1 MSIHQRDKKG
11 QEGREADSQKKRYTR
26 RTDCREVCTIRIAK
40 YMSDKADGKE
50 NTMEGM
56 EETNARVAKVL
67 APYYLELIRKD
78 IQREKEEAQ
87 KNGQA

>member
-1 MSIHQRDKKG
+1 MIIV
-11 QEGREADSQKKRYTR
+11 AQKRWDDYK
-26 RTDCREVCTIRIAK
+26 TDR
-40 YMSDKADGKE
+40 KE

-56 EETNARVAKVL
+56 EETNARVAKAL
-67 APYYLELIRKD
+67 APYYLDLIRKD

>member
-1 MSIHQRDKKG
+1 
-11 QEGREADSQKKRYTR
+11 
-26 RTDCREVCTIRIAK
+26 
-40 YMSDKADGKE
+40 MSDNTDGKE

>member
-1 MSIHQRDKKG
+1 MEKTPYKQ
-11 QEGREADSQKKRYTR
+11 T
-26 RTDCREVCTIRIAK
+26 
-40 YMSDKADGKE
+40 DKADGKE

-87 KNGQA
+87 KNGQT